1 MPAVVPVL
9 ELQQEQRVSEHRQ
22 IQMLEPG
29 PRLVQAP
36 PPPPPLVLL
45 PLRAC
50 RIQMLELAPRLVLQ
64 QPRLV
69 PPPLEQQPVSP
80 QTKTP
85 ALEPQQSTH

>member
-9 ELQQEQRVSEHRQ
+9 ELQQEQRISEHRQ

-36 PPPPPLVLL
+36 PPPPPPLVLL

-50 RIQMLELAPRLVLQ
+50 
-64 QPRLV
+64 
-69 PPPLEQQPVSP
+69 
-80 QTKTP
+80 
-85 ALEPQQSTH
+85 